1 MLHFWKWM
9 EEKGYAALNKGVDGM
24 LASYNSTTNSYSKT
38 SFIDTAKQMLIG
50 YMEEYLLIEHS
61 MGIGNRDD
69 IYRRLHKGETY
80 ENIRYDQLEEEI
92 IKQTKIK
99 SM

>member
-1 MLHFWKWM
+1 MLHFWEWM

-69 IYRRLHKGETY
+69 IYRRL
-80 ENIRYDQLEEEI
+80 ENKEKYADIRHDQLKEI
-92 IKQTKIK
+92 IIRETKRK